1 VGSALSIKV
10 RILGILGILSVGYL
24 LLLAV
29 VQLTA
34 AATHRH
40 LDEVSSSLFP
50 AALRLRQAEA
60 SFEQLRKSYK
70 DAILLEDPAGV
81 AAADKDGDAVAEAL
95 TALRGHV
102 DRSPELAQRTEDIQ
116 ARFASIRS
124 RSHDTYTAVLGSKD
138 NVTIEVQAQV
148 ATLATDDNNLASAMK
163 GLDTTVAE
171 QFRTELGAIDL
182 WSIRSRIIGLFMLM
196 VALVGCSIAWW
207 VLQYKVLL
215 PLDNLARRMRDIAE
229 GDGDLT
235 GRVEVLGRDE
245 LDEVGRWFNVF
256 IERVET
262 VVVRV
267 SDNARVLALAAQDLA
282 ETAAETASQSAL
294 QQDQAASIT
303 GSMSDISAAA
313 RDIGQTT
320 QKAAQDARAAEQKAH
335 AGGETIQSAV
345 ATMQQLLVANRTT
358 AVKIEELGMASE
370 AISRVICVIDE
381 IADQTS
387 LLALNASIEAVRAG
401 EHGRGF
407 AVVAVEVRRLAERT
421 SKATGEIVRT
431 VGAMQSGTAEVVEAM
446 RASTVHVESG
456 VRSARSAGDALT
468 SIIHGSEAVQRL
480 VTQIAGASAQQSSS
494 TQSVDANL
502 RRIAGSLEQ
511 TSGSSARAV
520 DACDRLAHLAADL
533 NSLVGSFKV
542 NEASSV
548 RLSFDSQPQASPATL
563 LQEPIHAWS

>member
-1 VGSALSIKV
+1 VFPTASIKT
-10 RILGILGILSVGYL
+10 RILGVLGVLAVGYL

-40 LDEVSSSLFP
+40 LDQASSTLFP
-50 AALRLRQAEA
+50 AALRLREAEA

-70 DAILLEDPAGV
+70 DAILLEDPA
-81 AAADKDGDAVAEAL
+81 ALATADKDGDAVAEAL
-95 TALRGHV
+95 TALRSQL
-102 DRSPELAQRTEDIQ
+102 DFSPELAQRVEDIQ
-116 ARFASIRS
+116 GRFASIRS
-124 RSHDTYTAVLGSKD
+124 RSHNTYTAVLAGGD
-138 NVTIEVQAQV
+138 NVPVDLQNQV
-148 ATLATDDNNLASAMK
+148 GTLAADDNDFASAMK
-163 GLDTTVAE
+163 DLDATIVSR
-171 QFRTELGAIDL
+171 FRSELSAIDL
-182 WSIRSRIIGLFMLM
+182 WSVRSRIIGLVMLT

-235 GRVEVLGRDE
+235 GRVEVVGRDE

-262 VVVRV
+262 VVMRV
-267 SDNARVLALAAQDLA
+267 SKNARVLALAAQDLA
-282 ETAAETASQSAL
+282 ETAGETASQSAL

-303 GSMSDISAAA
+303 GSMSDISSAA
-313 RDIGQTT
+313 RDISETT
-320 QKAAQDARAAEQKAH
+320 QKAVQDARAAEQKAH

-345 ATMQQLLVANRTT
+345 VTMQQLLVANRAT
-358 AVKIEELGMASE
+358 AAKIEELGAASQ
-370 AISRVICVIDE
+370 AIGRVIGVIDE

-407 AVVAVEVRRLAERT
+407 AVVAAEVRRLAERT

-431 VGAMQSGTAEVVEAM
+431 VGAMQSGTAEVVGAM
-446 RASTVHVESG
+446 RASTIHVETG
-456 VRSARSAGDALT
+456 VRSARSAGEALT
-468 SIIHGSEAVQRL
+468 SIIQGSGAVQRL

-502 RRIAGSLEQ
+502 KRIAGSLEH

-520 DACDRLAHLAADL
+520 DACDRLSHLAADL
-533 NSLVGSFKV
+533 NSLVGSFRV
-542 NEASSV
+542 REA
-548 RLSFDSQPQASPATL
+548 
-563 LQEPIHAWS
+563 